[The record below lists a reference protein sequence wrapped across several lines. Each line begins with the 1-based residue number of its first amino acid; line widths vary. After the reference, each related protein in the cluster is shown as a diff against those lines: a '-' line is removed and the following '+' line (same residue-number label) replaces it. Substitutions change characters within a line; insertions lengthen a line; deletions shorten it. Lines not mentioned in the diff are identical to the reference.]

1 MSTSGLDPSAPW
13 PQDCVPMMTPSKT
26 VLLISLA
33 LLLTCPQV
41 VEAAEGQAD
50 SLVPKRLR
58 EPETPEDLYAAG
70 LRQMKLGSW
79 DEAIIS
85 FERVRNHF
93 PFNQYSVLSELR
105 VADCLYEKGSY
116 LEAVDAY
123 RQFVRLHPRHAEIDY
138 VVYRAARSEFKLAP
152 VVPQRD
158 QTHTRRGLRRLNGFE
173 TRFPESEYGL
183 EVGRLREKALLRLS
197 KAAVQIGHFYWKQKE
212 WAAAERRYRL
222 AIEEFPSSSVIPRAR
237 YRRALCLWELGVE
250 SGEESERVRLQRD
263 ALGALRAVAVDYPAT
278 RWETKVQRFIE
289 KNPLAEE
296 RSEEAPSEKTSGS

>member
-1 MSTSGLDPSAPW
+1 MTSPR
-13 PQDCVPMMTPSKT
+13 KT
-26 VLLISLA
+26 VLLYFIAFLLA
-33 LLLTCPQV
+33 LPV
-41 VEAAEGQAD
+41 VGQAAEGD
-50 SLVPKRLR
+50 SGRTLANRLR

-79 DEAIIS
+79 DEAILS

-138 VVYRAARSEFKLAP
+138 VVYRSARSEFKLAP
-152 VVPQRD
+152 LVPQRD
-158 QTHTRRGLRRLNGFE
+158 QTHTRRGLRRLEGYE
-173 TRFPESEYGL
+173 ARFPQSEYL
-183 EVGRLREKALLRLS
+183 PEVGRLRTKALSRLS

-212 WAAAERRYRL
+212 WAAAERRYRQ
-222 AIEEFPSSSVIPRAR
+222 AIAEFPTSSAIPRAR
-237 YRRALCLWELGVE
+237 YRRALCLWELGAE
-250 SGEESERVRLQRD
+250 SKDEAERVRLQRD
-263 ALGALRAVAVDYPAT
+263 ALSAMQGVAVDYPDS

-296 RSEEAPSEKTSGS
+296 RAESAPSDKTSGS